1 MRELAGTGFELSEA
15 LLDVLQDCT
24 PDETAA
30 ALTWAIRHHAIN
42 TEITYG
48 DDGALCWLAQIRLAV
63 DAAEQKLGEYIE
75 RDQREAA
82 EAAACGMALHA
93 LIATAD
99 LVDDQVEA
107 RRAA

>member
-1 MRELAGTGFELSEA
+1 MDIPEA
-15 LLDVLQDCT
+15 AFALGERILDLLQECT

-30 ALTWAIRHHAIN
+30 ALAYAVRHHAIN
-42 TEITYG
+42 SELTYG
-48 DDGALCWLAQIRLAV
+48 DDGALCWLAQIRMAV

-82 EAAACGMALHA
+82 EARACGMALHA
-93 LIATAD
+93 L
-99 LVDDQVEA
+99 LVTDDVLEE